1 MTTAPN
7 DLIKP
12 FHHRMPVVI
21 PYGYEEKW
29 TQQVKDYDEL
39 KVLLPLMMCWSP
51 EGWLSED
58 LNKKQTNQIS
68 LF

>member
-1 MTTAPN
+1 
-7 DLIKP
+7 
-12 FHHRMPVVI
+12 MPVVI
-21 PYGYEEKW
+21 PDGYEEKW
-29 TQQVKDYDEL
+29 TEQVKDYDEL